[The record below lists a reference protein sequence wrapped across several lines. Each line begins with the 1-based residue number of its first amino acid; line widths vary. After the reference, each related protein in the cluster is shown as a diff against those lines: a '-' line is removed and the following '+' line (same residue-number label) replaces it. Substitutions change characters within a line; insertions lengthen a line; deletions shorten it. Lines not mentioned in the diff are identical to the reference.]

1 MSKIIVITYPD
12 MAVGYRFA
20 GVEVIEVAREDNFA
34 EVMNKVME
42 REDLG
47 VIAIEDTILNSL
59 SEPFIKRI
67 GKMAMPVIVPIST
80 PVKWKS
86 EKVVESYIA
95 RLIRRA
101 IGYQIKIKR

>member
-1 MSKIIVITYPD
+1 MSKIIVVTYSD

-20 GVEVIEVAREDNFA
+20 GVEVIEVAREDNFT
-34 EVMNKVME
+34 EVINKVME

-47 VIAIEDTILNSL
+47 VVVIEDTILNSL
-59 SEPFIKRI
+59 SEPLIKKI
-67 GKMAMPVIVPIST
+67 GKTAMPVIVPIST
-80 PVKWKS
+80 PAKWKS
-86 EKVVESYIA
+86 EKVIESYIA